1 MARRLYDERY
11 GHVDALIVQ
20 AVCASTPMARR
31 LYERYGHVDALI
43 AQLGTTGSSA
53 WYSDD
58 DSSCSNSTYASSE
71 ACSIAP
77 SSDTCA
83 ADDDFSCSAG
93 DLAAARTMYVGV
105 SQTPARKCEAHAY
118 VWQEK
123 KNYRNNAHLTSLV
136 SALEPVDSGRLL
148 QLALLA
154 AGIAKGAVVP
164 R

>member
-1 MARRLYDERY
+1 MARSQYDACHHAGCVTFERY
-11 GHVDALIVQ
+11 GQVDALI
-20 AVCASTPMARR
+20 M
-31 LYERYGHVDALI
+31 
-43 AQLGTTGSSA
+43 QLGTTGSSA
-53 WYSDD
+53 WYFDE
-58 DSSCSNSTYASSE
+58 DSSCSNSTCS
-71 ACSIAP
+71 CSIAP
-77 SSDTCA
+77 SSDICA
-83 ADDDFSCSAG
+83 ADDDFTCSAG

-105 SQTPARKCEAHAY
+105 SQMPARKCEAHAY

-154 AGIAKGAVVP
+154 AGVAKGAVVP